1 MEQKELKK
9 LQLTQLKIMDL
20 IHEFCVKNDIKY
32 YMIGG
37 TLLGSIRHKGF
48 IPWDLDIDIAMLRTD
63 YDKFKK
69 ISHQLPACLE
79 YHYYGNFKK
88 YSRPHCEVA
97 LKNTMIHARSDKYN
111 KKTYYNGIFIDIFPL
126 DYLPSDNKNL
136 IKQEQQIK
144 KIRRLLN
151 LKDGT
156 IYEKKNLFYI
166 LGKKIVS
173 FCLKPLSYK
182 FLGKK
187 LEKVMTKFNNYNSN
201 KVCSMAS
208 KYSYKKQSMPLDYYG
223 EPILLEFE
231 GRKYY
236 GPNKYVEYLTQLFG
250 DYMKLPPKEAQKSE
264 MDFFDY
270 VDYCYI
276 VKKYE
281 VGYTTGVFDMFHIGH
296 LNILKNSKRYCKKLI
311 VGVTTDELSFERKNK
326 YPIIKFEDRC
336 EIVLSNKYVDKVIA
350 QKDMDKLK
358 AVREQNANVVFVGS
372 DWQWTPSWMK
382 YEEDLKKIN
391 VDVVYLDHT
400 DGISSTI
407 LRGKL
412 DNGEK

>member
-37 TLLGSIRHKGF
+37 TLLGSVRHKGF

-144 KIRRLLN
+144 KN
-151 LKDGT
+151 D
-156 IYEKKNLFYI
+156 N
-166 LGKKIVS
+166 KKI
-173 FCLKPLSYK
+173 K
-182 FLGKK
+182 
-187 LEKVMTKFNNYNSN
+187 
-201 KVCSMAS
+201 
-208 KYSYKKQSMPLDYYG
+208 
-223 EPILLEFE
+223 
-231 GRKYY
+231 
-236 GPNKYVEYLTQLFG
+236 
-250 DYMKLPPKEAQKSE
+250 
-264 MDFFDY
+264 
-270 VDYCYI
+270 
-276 VKKYE
+276 
-281 VGYTTGVFDMFHIGH
+281 
-296 LNILKNSKRYCKKLI
+296 
-311 VGVTTDELSFERKNK
+311 
-326 YPIIKFEDRC
+326 
-336 EIVLSNKYVDKVIA
+336 
-350 QKDMDKLK
+350 
-358 AVREQNANVVFVGS
+358 
-372 DWQWTPSWMK
+372 
-382 YEEDLKKIN
+382 
-391 VDVVYLDHT
+391 
-400 DGISSTI
+400 
-407 LRGKL
+407 
-412 DNGEK
+412 